1 MGGVSGGM
9 GGQGER
15 SGAQQPGAIACH
27 TTESGFI
34 YWTGQR
40 GGNGWCQLQPV
51 PRSWPNGREEFSLVS
66 STGLAWQRV
75 GLQWR
80 HGSAVRRQL
89 YVTHQR
95 AMETVS
101 SYHSDSA
108 LGLPTVVQLSAA
120 AADMGDSKVDQ
131 ASAAGSPT
139 GAGLHST
146 SRGCIVHGGR
156 AVRPDSVRCMAV

>member
-9 GGQGER
+9 GGRGAER
-15 SGAQQPGAIACH
+15 SGAPRPGAIACH
-27 TTESGFI
+27 TTVSGFI

-40 GGNGWCQLQPV
+40 AGKGWCQLQ
-51 PRSWPNGREEFSLVS
+51 PRSWPNGREEFRLVP

-80 HGSAVRRQL
+80 HGSAVRRRL
-89 YVTHQR
+89 YVTHR
-95 AMETVS
+95 MAMETVS

-108 LGLPTVVQLSAA
+108 LSLPTVVQLSAA

-146 SRGCIVHGGR
+146 PRGCIVHGGR
-156 AVRPDSVRCMAV
+156 AVRPGSVRCMAV